1 MVKEVGLPMPLV
13 LLTTVAMRE
22 GVRFQPAGSP
32 LSVFSYRTTISGG
45 CRTPSASLMAT
56 EA

>member
-1 MVKEVGLPMPLV
+1 MPLV